1 MTENPLTTANPIGE
15 AVTLLNGLTE
25 SQLEE
30 VGRLL
35 SSNMIARLNSKSFVA
50 KPGGLL
56 RKTVAFGALLA
67 FVALLA
73 FIWTYFNSTKNI
85 ASGERKTKQ
94 ADWGYAVDQYRFRNR
109 MRLNL
114 WSDSSLFSSSSDATL
129 DLSNVSVNKIT
140 EERWLADSRAVYL
153 NMLVTVDGK
162 EQPAKVIYDF
172 QRGEMHTTSPVDLW
186 RVPNEATTSVK
197 MTDEEFQA
205 VLTRYTGQAPAAA
218 VPVPSASAAASL
230 TPSASPSVAASASP
244 SVAVSPSPSASAS
257 PSPNKVDESPR

>member
-1 MTENPLTTANPIGE
+1 MTENPINITNPVGE
-15 AVTLLNGLTE
+15 AITLLNSLTE

-30 VGRLL
+30 VGRSL
-35 SSNMIARLNSKSFVA
+35 SSPITARLNSKSPVTT
-50 KPGGLL
+50 PGGLL
-56 RKTVAFGALLA
+56 RRTVAFGGMLA
-67 FVALLA
+67 FMALLA
-73 FIWTYFNSTKNI
+73 FIWAYFSSTKNI

-140 EERWLADSRAVYL
+140 EERWLADSRAIYL

-172 QRGEMHTTSPVDLW
+172 QRGEMQTTSPADLW
-186 RVPNEATTSVK
+186 RVPNEPNKNAK
-197 MTDEEFQA
+197 LTDEEFQA
-205 VLTRYTGQAPAAA
+205 VLNRYTGQVPA
-218 VPVPSASAAASL
+218 VPTPSVMPSIAASPSL
-230 TPSASPSVAASASP
+230 TPSLSPPAA
-244 SVAVSPSPSASAS
+244 SPSPSAS
-257 PSPNKVDESPR
+257 PSA